1 MIEKYTKENGVI
13 MKKQFTV
20 LVNKEK
26 VPELVSN

>member
-1 MIEKYTKENGVI
+1 MIEKYTKEKGVI
-13 MKKQFTV
+13 MKEQFTV